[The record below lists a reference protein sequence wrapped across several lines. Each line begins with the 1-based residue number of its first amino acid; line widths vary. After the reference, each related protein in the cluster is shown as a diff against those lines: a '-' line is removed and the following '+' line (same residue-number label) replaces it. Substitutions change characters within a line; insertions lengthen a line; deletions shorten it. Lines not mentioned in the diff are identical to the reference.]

1 MSKSDQKKTK
11 STNELLTESMNTYD
25 GTNYV
30 YDGSDD
36 TINTEQDMINK
47 FNKPKV
53 QTWDIMKQTARA
65 EAKKGNYKDL
75 RDLRKIERK
84 MNYQSKPFKKTP
96 IETRRESSN
105 TVSDTALPLDIS
117 DLKFKKNF
125 TTKDDTLERIEADR
139 NKVDPDFFRGLGTF
153 FIKRY

>member
-30 YDGSDD
+30 YDGSDN

-47 FNKPKV
+47 YNKPKV
-53 QTWDIMKQTARA
+53 QTWDAMKQTARA

-75 RDLRKIERK
+75 RDIRKIERK
-84 MNYQSKPFKKTP
+84 MSKPFKKTP

-105 TVSDTALPLDIS
+105 TVSDTALPLDFS
-117 DLKFKKNF
+117 LPKFKKNF
-125 TTKDDTLERIEADR
+125 TPEDDTLKRIEEDR